1 LNFAQLYSIL
11 NIIKRAVKDR
21 NGGAM
26 EYSAGMVSQLF
37 AFVETRKTAQLLS
50 QGLSKEEARKKIETE
65 NLYQLNNANRLR
77 RTFNYIY
84 KRLYSLPKGA
94 IELLVQSDTENAKL
108 LTLIGIMNTDG
119 LFFEFVYEVYRG
131 KVILGEKTI
140 QDRDMNIFFDE
151 KVMQS
156 EEVASWSQASIK
168 KLKSCYLKNLA
179 DAGLIESTKTRRI
192 KHALVNYRIEE
203 LLTSN
208 GMGAYINAIKGA

>member
-1 LNFAQLYSIL
+1 M
-11 NIIKRAVKDR
+11 K
-21 NGGAM
+21 
-26 EYSAGMVSQLF
+26 YSAGMVSQLF
-37 AFVETRKTAQLLS
+37 SFVETKKTAQLLS

-65 NLYQLNNANRLR
+65 NLYQLNNADRLR
-77 RTFNYIY
+77 KTFNYIF
-84 KRLYSLPKGA
+84 KRLSSLPKGA

-108 LTLIGIMNTDG
+108 LTLIGIMNTDK

-131 KVILGEKTI
+131 KVILGEKLI
-140 QDRDMNIFFDE
+140 QDKDVNAFFDE

-179 DAGLIESTKTRRI
+179 DAGLIESTKTRQI

>member
-1 LNFAQLYSIL
+1 
-11 NIIKRAVKDR
+11 VK
-21 NGGAM
+21 AM

-37 AFVETRKTAQLLS
+37 SFVETKKTAQLLS

-65 NLYQLNNANRLR
+65 NLYQLNNADRLR
-77 RTFNYIY
+77 KTFNYIF
-84 KRLYSLPKGA
+84 KRLSSLPKGA

-108 LTLIGIMNTDG
+108 LTLIGIMNTDK

-131 KVILGEKTI
+131 KVILGEKLI
-140 QDRDMNIFFDE
+140 QDKDVNAFFDE
-151 KVMQS
+151 KVIQS

-179 DAGLIESTKTRRI
+179 DAGLIESTKTRQI